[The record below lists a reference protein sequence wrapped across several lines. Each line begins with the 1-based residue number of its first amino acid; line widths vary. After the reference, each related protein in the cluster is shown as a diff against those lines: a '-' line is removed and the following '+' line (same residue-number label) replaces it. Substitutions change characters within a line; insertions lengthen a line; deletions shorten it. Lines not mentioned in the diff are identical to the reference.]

1 MGVHMRKLL
10 IWLTVFSL
18 CVSLAACG
26 ADHIQRDD
34 EQVKPTVTTAPTEES
49 DDAPTKPTESIP
61 TQPTQPTPTE
71 PQPTQPTQPKPTE
84 PKPTEPTQPM
94 QPTLPEEGQDPGG
107 FGPIF

>member
-10 IWLTVFSL
+10 IWLTIFAL
-18 CVSLAACG
+18 WVSLAACG

-34 EQVKPTVTTAPTEES
+34 EQVEPTVTTAPTEES

-71 PQPTQPTQPKPTE
+71 PQPTQPTEPKPTE

>member
-18 CVSLAACG
+18 CMSLAACG

-34 EQVKPTVTTAPTEES
+34 EQVEPTVTTAPTEEA

-71 PQPTQPTQPKPTE
+71 PQPTQPTEPKPTE